1 MLFRVAATVVM
12 LSALFGGALRAEEVK
27 TQKVI
32 YPDGRV
38 VYEPIPCAKA
48 AHQPSTSTTSTSEGT
63 KKDLSCCQSCNDPK
77 CNGCPP
83 GVNKPVITSSGG
95 LDCKG
100 EDCISIEP
108 PVVGKLECVK
118 DKIPFYVRCVQF
130 RAHVPVPVLICRET
144 ETIEFKTVDVV
155 AEPCCKFRVCVPCRK
170 CVKCEKTCELRSKE
184 ADLRICIRPNG
195 NIDIY
200 VLNVPGMP
208 TEWLLVNDFGLAG
221 AASELGIQ
229 TEELQKAVN

>member
-12 LSALFGGALRAEEVK
+12 LSALFGGALRSEEVK

-38 VYEPIPCAKA
+38 VYEPIPCATTA
-48 AHQPSTSTTSTSEGT
+48 TPTSTTSGGA

-83 GVNKPVITSSGG
+83 GVNRPVLTSTGG
-95 LDCKG
+95 PDCKA
-100 EDCISIEP
+100 EECIDIEP

-118 DKIPFYVRCVQF
+118 DKVPFYVRCIPF
-130 RAHVPVPVLICRET
+130 RAPVPVPVLICRET
-144 ETIEFKTVDVV
+144 ETIEFKTVEIA
-155 AEPCCKFRVCVPCRK
+155 AERCCKYRVCVPCKK
-170 CVKCEKTCELRSKE
+170 CVTCEKTCELRTKE
-184 ADLRICIRPNG
+184 ADLRVCIRPNG

-229 TEELQKAVN
+229 AEELQKAVN